1 MPPPMS
7 GVFITPREGDFA
19 VPVHGGFRANNAEA
33 LTPALLQGVGLALQ
47 PEFIVWR
54 ELAKGRLEEAL
65 PEWEVTPIALNVVT
79 PPWC

>member
-1 MPPPMS
+1 
-7 GVFITPREGDFA
+7 
-19 VPVHGGFRANNAEA
+19 
-33 LTPALLQGVGLALQ
+33 LQ